1 MKFFKLSESYK
12 SALILSYLY
21 TLLTY
26 LSSIFVVK
34 YIFKFL
40 NNEEYGVYILIIE
53 TLAIFEVLDFG
64 FTGGMLAFLS
74 RETDN
79 YSRISKIV
87 STLFYPQVLL
97 ALIAGLLGCIISFY
111 PSIIFNSKDIHF
123 QGNTLTV
130 SLMLAALGLVISMI
144 AKSYSNILYARRK
157 IASDSILKIIALSIR
172 LIAIFGFLHFFIH
185 VNGIL
190 FLIFVTIL
198 SSLINLI
205 QCIIRIKKLDN
216 NIKISIS
223 NFSLPILKEVL
234 PVSIWFAI
242 GSIAIFLI
250 ERIDNVVT
258 GKLIGTAAIAILT
271 VSRKLYDFVKQFINQ
286 LTNNYRPYFGKL
298 LANNGEQEAFDKF
311 KKLSIISIL
320 LSTIIGAA
328 AILVNKYFVG
338 LWVGADKYG
347 GTLLNFGMYMNLI
360 YHAWKLPFRAYLSS
374 SLLTKQLAVLAIGE
388 GILNLLVAYILV
400 CNFKWGINGVIASTF
415 IVGLPMNLVFLCY
428 IFNDNKIETVKKY
441 IYRNLVNFIIPL
453 PIVLILFLLQFF
465 CVNEVLQICIGFI
478 AILITAILTI
488 KIGFPGISTKNLLK
502 GKFL

>member
-1 MKFFKLSESYK
+1 MKFLKLSESYK
-12 SALILSYLY
+12 SALILSYSY

-34 YIFKFL
+34 YIFKYL

-79 YSRISKIV
+79 YNRISKIV

-97 ALIAGLLGCIISFY
+97 ALIAGLLGCIFSFY
-111 PSIIFNSKDIHF
+111 PSLIFNSKGTNF
-123 QGNTLTV
+123 QGSTLTI
-130 SLMLAALGLVISMI
+130 SLLIAAFGLVISMI

-172 LIAIFGFLHFFIH
+172 LIAIFGFLRFFSH

-190 FLIFVTIL
+190 FLIFVTII

-205 QCIIRIKKLDN
+205 QCIIRIKKLDS
-216 NIKISIS
+216 NIKINIA

-258 GKLIGTAAIAILT
+258 GKLIGPAAIAILT
-271 VSRKLYDFVKQFINQ
+271 VSRKLFDFVKQFINQ
-286 LTNNYRPYFGKL
+286 LTNNYRPYFGKM
-298 LANNGEQEAFDKF
+298 LANNSTIEAFDKF

-320 LSTIIGAA
+320 VSTIAGAI
-328 AILVNKYFVG
+328 AILINKYFVSI
-338 LWVGADKYG
+338 WVGVDKFG

-374 SLLTKQLAVLAIGE
+374 SLLTKQLAVLAICE
-388 GILNLLVAYILV
+388 GILNLFLAYILV
-400 CNFKWGINGVIASTF
+400 CNYNWGINGVIASTF
-415 IVGLPMNLVFLCY
+415 FVGLPINLVFLCY
-428 IFNDNKIETVKKY
+428 IFNDNKIESIKKY
-441 IYRNLVNFIIPL
+441 IYRNLINFAIPL
-453 PIVLILFLLQFF
+453 PIVLVLFLLQFF
-465 CVNEVLQICIGFI
+465 GVNDILQICICI
-478 AILITAILTI
+478 SSILITFLLTI
-488 KIGFPGISTKNLLK
+488 KMGFPGITMKNLIK